1 VSFVEKENRHNM
13 NLGIVIGAVAFLIG
27 LVALVGAI
35 ILRFS
40 ARSSPSHLLRYFF
53 YAGIPILFL
62 TSFAGLWECYR
73 SGDWT
78 TCLVPIGLLFMAIN
92 ALIVGTRSINAF
104 TGGTDE
110 SQSAIRTGSESSESK
125 RP

>member
-1 VSFVEKENRHNM
+1 M
-13 NLGIVIGAVAFLIG
+13 NIGIIVGTVAVLIG
-27 LVALVGAI
+27 LVALVSAI

-40 ARSSPSHLLRYFF
+40 NRSSPSHLLRYFF

-78 TCLVPIGLLFMAIN
+78 KCLVPIGLLFMAIN
-92 ALIVGTRSINAF
+92 ALIVGTRSINSV
-104 TGGTDE
+104 GGGE
-110 SQSAIRTGSESSESK
+110 EAGESAIRNSRESSEGE

>member
-1 VSFVEKENRHNM
+1 M
-13 NLGIVIGAVAFLIG
+13 NIGIIIGTVAFLIG
-27 LVALVGAI
+27 LIALVSAI

-40 ARSSPSHLLRYFF
+40 KRSSPSHLLRYFF

-78 TCLVPIGLLFMAIN
+78 KCLVPIGLLFMAVN
-92 ALIVGTRSINAF
+92 ALLVGTRSINAIC
-104 TGGTDE
+104 GGANA
-110 SQSAIRTGSESSESK
+110 SQAAIRKSKDSSQGET
-125 RP
+125 P

>member
-1 VSFVEKENRHNM
+1 M

-92 ALIVGTRSINAF
+92 ALLVGTRSINAIS
-104 TGGTDE
+104 GGAE
-110 SQSAIRTGSESSESK
+110 ASQSAIRKSRELSEGE